1 MVLFLES
8 NVIFGGENLT
18 ELKPSGPDLCVKAF
32 CKTNEKPRPRYSK
45 KQSAKIYDS

>member
-18 ELKPSGPDLCVKAF
+18 ELNPSGPDVRAKVF
-32 CKTNEKPRPRYSK
+32 CKTNEKPLPRYSNK
-45 KQSAKIYDS
+45 NNQQSI